1 MIDVQPEKYGTLNSR
16 FHDTFHRSEKI
27 KVYYGGAGSAKS
39 MSIMQHFVLGLISGD
54 GTRRAIL
61 RKTFPSMKASTYLV
75 LKDVLNDW
83 QIPYTENKSDKVIRV
98 GKNELYYLALDDPEK
113 IKGAEFSEIW
123 LEEATEFREEDYN
136 QLLIR
141 LSRTSEDARIFL
153 SFNPIDQHHWIV
165 QRLVNQPDPNVYV
178 HHSTYKDNIKF
189 LSQAFIN
196 ELEGF
201 MEKDENFY
209 RIYALGE
216 PGVLQNRIYTHFKFE
231 DPANWNPAL
240 FENGQHVY
248 AVDFGYNNPMAFVE
262 IWCYEGAFYLR
273 ERLYESGMTNGDL
286 IRWMQK
292 EGIDKYAQMFCDSAE
307 PDRIEEISKAGYNA
321 HPAKKDVKAGID
333 YVKAQEI
340 HVDATCSPNIQKES
354 LNYKYKEDKNGNVLD
369 EPVKAFDHILDAVRY
384 GIFSMQTEAPKRVSP
399 KVQAARARYGGF
411 GNASKPVF

>member
-75 LKDVLNDW
+75 LKDLLADW

-123 LEEATEFREEDYN
+123 LEEATEFREDDYN

-153 SFNPIDQHHWIV
+153 SFNPIDQNHWIV
-165 QRLVNQPDPNVYV
+165 KRLVNEVDPNVYV
-178 HHSTYKDNIKF
+178 HHSTYKDNLKF
-189 LSQAFIN
+189 LSNAFIE

-201 MEKDENFY
+201 INKDENFY

-216 PGVLQNRIYTHFKFE
+216 PGVLQNKIYTHFKFE
-231 DPANWNPAL
+231 DPNNWKQAI
-240 FENGQHVY
+240 FENGSHSLGI
-248 AVDFGYNNPMAFVE
+248 DFGYNAPMSVVE
-262 IWCYEGAFYLR
+262 VWCYDEEFYIR

-292 EGIDKYAQMFCDSAE
+292 DGIGRQTTIYCDSAE
-307 PDRIEEISKAGYNA
+307 PDRIEEISNAGFNA
-321 HPAKKDVKAGID
+321 HPSKKDVKAGID
-333 YVKAQEI
+333 YVKSQVV
-340 HVDATCSPNIQKES
+340 HVDATCSPNIQKEV

-369 EPVKAFDHILDAVRY
+369 EPVKAFDHILDATRY
-384 GIFSMQTEAPKRVSP
+384 AMFSMQTEQPKRISA
-399 KVQAARARYGGF
+399 KVKAQRNRYAGF
-411 GNASKPVF
+411 GTASKPVF